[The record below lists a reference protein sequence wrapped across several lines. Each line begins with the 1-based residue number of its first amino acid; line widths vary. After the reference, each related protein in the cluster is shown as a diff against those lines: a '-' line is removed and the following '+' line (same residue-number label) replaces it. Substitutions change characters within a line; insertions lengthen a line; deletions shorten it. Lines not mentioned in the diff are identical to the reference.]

1 MNAVKDI
8 NDDNDVIRKI
18 TMTRTLKMTMTL
30 MMTRASLIT
39 IPTVT
44 LRRMGLTTLT
54 SLPIIVTRIRR
65 PMIRLRT

>member
-18 TMTRTLKMTMTL
+18 TMTRTLTMTMALT
-30 MMTRASLIT
+30 MTRVPLIT

-44 LRRMGLTTLT
+44 LRRNSVIIWT
-54 SLPIIVTRIRR
+54 SLPMIVTI
-65 PMIRLRT
+65 